1 MLNVHLQRRLNSV
14 SKSPIFSHFGETLT
28 GVSTIRAFNA
38 DSRFVR
44 DMETKINDNLI
55 YYYPDTISN
64 RWLAIRLEF
73 IGSCIT
79 LFASLFAVIGR
90 DDLSEGLV
98 GLSISY
104 SLSISQML
112 NWLVRMSADFE
123 SNVISV
129 ERIKEYCETP
139 HEEPWVIEQT
149 QPKKTWPEDGN
160 IIFDDYSVR
169 YREELPLV
177 LEGIRCNIRPGE
189 KVGVVGRTGA
199 GKSSLTLALFRIL
212 ESNMGKIIIDQIDI
226 KQIGLHDLR
235 KKLTII
241 PQDPVLFAGSLK
253 INLDPFEHYSDE
265 QLWTALNNS
274 HLADFVKSQEKGLEF
289 QCSEGGENI
298 RQANRI

>member
-1 MLNVHLQRRLNSV
+1 
-14 SKSPIFSHFGETLT
+14 
-28 GVSTIRAFNA
+28 
-38 DSRFVR
+38 
-44 DMETKINDNLI
+44 METKINDNLI

-73 IGSCIT
+73 IGNLIT

-90 DDLSEGLV
+90 DNLTEGLA

-104 SLSISQML
+104 SLNVSQVL

-139 HEEPWVIEQT
+139 HEAPWIVEQT
-149 QPKKTWPEDGN
+149 RPKSSWPEEGN
-160 IIFDDYSVR
+160 IVFDSYSVR

-177 LEGIRCNIRPGE
+177 LEDIRCNIRPGE

-212 ESNMGKIIIDQIDI
+212 ESNMGNIVIDQINI
-226 KQIGLHDLR
+226 KDIGLHDLR

-265 QLWTALNNS
+265 ALWTALRS
-274 HLADFVKSQEKGLEF
+274 AHLADFVQNQEKKLEF
-289 QCSEGGENI
+289 QCTEGGENI
-298 RQANRI
+298 R